1 MKNVDMKPIIIL
13 CGPSCAGKDTI
24 AAGFNSSFQ
33 DFNFLISTTSRPQRS
48 TESEGNPYYFVSKE
62 EFEELIKEDG
72 LLEYREYNT
81 LVDNKPETWYYGVEK
96 TSLNPDMSYICVLDP
111 IGIKQFK
118 KLFKERLLVFYVH
131 TPETERRQRCKERG
145 DFNKFEW
152 ERRLK
157 DDKIKFF
164 EKFILENCDYILD
177 GSKSLLVNITLI
189 KNKID
194 EKFK

>member
-1 MKNVDMKPIIIL
+1 MNPIIIL

-24 AAGFNSSFQ
+24 ATAFNFFYYQ
-33 DFNFLISTTSRPQRS
+33 DFHFLISTTSRPKRPN
-48 TESEGNPYYFVSKE
+48 ESEGNPYYFVSKE

-81 LVDNKPETWYYGVEK
+81 LVNNKPDVWYYGVEK
-96 TSLNPDMSYICVLDP
+96 TSIDLDRSYICVLDP

-118 KLFKERLLVFYVH
+118 KLFKERLLVFYVY

-145 DFNKFEW
+145 DFNRFEW

-157 DDKIKFF
+157 DDKIKFSKEF
-164 EKFILENCDYILD
+164 LEYCDYILD
-177 GSKSLLVNITLI
+177 GSKSLPVNITLI

>member
-1 MKNVDMKPIIIL
+1 MKDVDMKPIIIL

-33 DFNFLISTTSRPQRS
+33 DFKFLISTTSRPKRS

-81 LVDNKPETWYYGVEK
+81 LVDNNPEIWYYGVEK
-96 TSLNPDMSYICVLDP
+96 TSLDPDMSYVCVLDP

-131 TPETERRQRCKERG
+131 TPETERKQRCSERG

-157 DDKIKFF
+157 DDKIKFSK
-164 EKFILENCDYILD
+164 EFILEYCDYILD
-177 GSKSLLVNITLI
+177 GSKSLLVNTTLI